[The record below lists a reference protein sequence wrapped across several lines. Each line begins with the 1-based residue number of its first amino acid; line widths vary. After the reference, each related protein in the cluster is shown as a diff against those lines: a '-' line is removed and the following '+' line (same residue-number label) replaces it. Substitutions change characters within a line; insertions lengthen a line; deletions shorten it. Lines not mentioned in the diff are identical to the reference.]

1 MTPRRGGTSG
11 RPAGRRGPG
20 TPRRPG
26 HRPAFAVL
34 LGLAAGLLAGVFGA
48 APAGATGPGPGPAP
62 AATLA
67 GRTVVT
73 VAPAV
78 DYASRLAFDVTSITP
93 VLVTATGPETLTIAG
108 TMRNT
113 GTEDLIDLAY
123 RFQRGTALAS
133 TTDVRTELANPSEP
147 VAQVPNRF
155 ESIPGTLAGGAS
167 APFVFTT
174 ALSGSSSLGITAPG
188 VYPVMVNVNGAVV
201 LPAGPLEA
209 RIGELHLLVTV
220 LAVPGGP
227 ASGTEPA
234 PAGSPTPFNFIWPM
248 VDVPHLG
255 VDGVFL
261 NDDLLAAISPGGRLD
276 LLLTSLSGDSARGLP
291 ADALTLVIDPQLLDE
306 LDRMTGPYRVVAP
319 PGAAQPPVA
328 AIEQARSQ
336 AQAAGGTPTSS
347 ADPATTP
354 AGGPGGGPGGAAAGA
369 STGPTTGAPG
379 TGTTTNG
386 TPATAADDPNPPAA
400 DIPGTVAGTGQQTA
414 ASFLER
420 LRAVAATR
428 PVVELPYGDPD
439 VVALVRAGMTGEVAA
454 AQEHGQEVVRRVWGD
469 LPTVTSPAAST
480 TAYPINGALD
490 GATLSALMA
499 GGARSGLLSD
509 ASVDVAR
516 PATNRP
522 SAAAL
527 MEPLA
532 GDDGLPSVIARS
544 DVLGGLDKLI
554 DDERRTGWATKV
566 NSLTALLAQQRADG
580 TTTPAVFAPIR
591 RWAPDSA
598 GLQGLVQLLGDLGRN
613 GIITG
618 RTLTDLATAPDRT
631 GTPDYPQAARDQ
643 ELTPGYL
650 DRITAARSD
659 VAALRGGL
667 AAVPQPT
674 DPARVLDPL
683 DRALNAAASTAFR
696 LNSTVGDANVG
707 TVESTVSTVRA
718 GVQIANTGNNYTL
731 ASSTSPLLLTVQ
743 NNTAYDVPVTVALA
757 GGEMVGLTVTDAPV
771 QIIPAGRSQQ
781 VKIPTEVTR
790 SGQFQVTATLIGPDG
805 EPWGTPVQLTVQS
818 SAYGAL
824 TVILI
829 VGAGA
834 VLVIMVFLRI
844 RQRLRDRR
852 ERIAAAGIAATG
864 ATTGAGQPGPPAST
878 DRLVSPTRTGPTAP
892 RVPDGTDDRQDFRS

>member
-1 MTPRRGGTSG
+1 
-11 RPAGRRGPG
+11 
-20 TPRRPG
+20 
-26 HRPAFAVL
+26 L
-34 LGLAAGLLAGVFGA
+34 LLATVLAAP
-48 APAGATGPGPGPAP
+48 PAGAAGPAP
-62 AATLA
+62 APA

-93 VLVTATGPETLTIAG
+93 TLVTSTGPDTLTIAG

-113 GTEDLIDLAY
+113 GSEELIDLAY
-123 RFQRGTALAS
+123 RFQRGAALTSTA
-133 TTDVRTELANPSEP
+133 DVRTELAEPSEP
-147 VAQVPNRF
+147 VAQVPSRF
-155 ESIPGTLAGGAS
+155 EPIPGSLAGGAS
-167 APFVFTT
+167 VPFVFTT
-174 ALSGSSSLGITAPG
+174 PLTGSNSLGITTPG

-220 LAVPGGP
+220 LSVPGGP
-227 ASGTEPA
+227 TGGTEPA
-234 PAGSPTPFNFIWPM
+234 PAGNPTPFNFIWPM

-276 LLLTSLSGDSARGLP
+276 LLLTSLSGESARALP
-291 ADALTLVIDPQLLDE
+291 ADAITLVIDPQLLDE
-306 LDRMTGPYRVVAP
+306 LDRMTGLYRVVAP

-336 AQAAGGTPTSS
+336 AQAAGGAATPTGD
-347 ADPATTP
+347 AGTTTGPATTP
-354 AGGPGGGPGGAAAGA
+354 ATNPATVPPTVPAGPSTGAAAGSPGA
-369 STGPTTGAPG
+369 TTAAATGANPG
-379 TGTTTNG
+379 EG
-386 TPATAADDPNPPAA
+386 ATAVADPTLPAV
-400 DIPGTVAGTGQQTA
+400 DIPGTVAGTGQQAA

-439 VVALVRAGMTGEVAA
+439 VVALVRAGMSGEIAT
-454 AQEHGQEVVRRVWGD
+454 AQQHGQEVVRRVWGD
-469 LPTVTSPAAST
+469 LPTATNPAAST
-480 TAYPINGALD
+480 TAYPINGAVD
-490 GATLSALMA
+490 GATLSTLLA

-509 ASVDVAR
+509 ASVALGSATD
-516 PATNRP
+516 PAT
-522 SAAAL
+522 AGAL
-527 MEPLA
+527 IEPDP
-532 GDDGLPSVIARS
+532 GVDGLPSVIART

-580 TTTPAVFAPIR
+580 TATPAVFAPVR

-598 GLQGLVQLLGDLGRN
+598 GLQGLVQLLGDLGRS

-618 RTLTDLATAPDRT
+618 RTLADLAAAPTRI
-631 GTPDYPQAARDQ
+631 GTPDYPQLARDQ
-643 ELTPGYL
+643 ELSPEYL
-650 DRITAARSD
+650 DRVTAARSD
-659 VAALRGGL
+659 VAALRAGL
-667 AAVPQPT
+667 ATVPQPA
-674 DPARVLDPL
+674 DPAVLLDPL
-683 DRALNAAASTAFR
+683 DRALNTSASTAFR
-696 LNSTVGDANVG
+696 NNPTVGDANVG
-707 TVESTVSTVRA
+707 TVESTVAAVRA
-718 GVQIANTGNNYTL
+718 GVQIADTGNNYTL

-790 SGQFQVTATLIGPDG
+790 SGQFQVTASLIGPDG
-805 EPWGTPVQLTVQS
+805 VAWGTPVQLTVQS

-824 TVILI
+824 TVVLI
-829 VGAGA
+829 VGAGG
-834 VLVIMVFLRI
+834 VLVIMVFLRV
-844 RQRLRDRR
+844 RQRLRGRR
-852 ERIAAAGIAATG
+852 ERLAAAAAAAAAGA
-864 ATTGAGQPGPPAST
+864 GAGPADPPAAGPPGPRP
-878 DRLVSPTRTGPTAP
+878 DRLVSPTRSGPTAP